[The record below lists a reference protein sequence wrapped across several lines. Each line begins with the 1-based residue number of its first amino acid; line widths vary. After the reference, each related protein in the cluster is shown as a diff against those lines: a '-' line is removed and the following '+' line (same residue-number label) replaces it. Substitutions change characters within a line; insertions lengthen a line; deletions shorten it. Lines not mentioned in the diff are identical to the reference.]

1 MIFVD
6 AFPYF
11 VTKKLRWKI
20 NYYNWSNFTISGKIT
35 FNVVFYLGRVG
46 LLTHFLLFNF
56 GGKIMARETYAVIG
70 LGTFGISIVNE
81 LIALGKD
88 VIAIDND
95 AEQVNKISD
104 ILPTAFVCNSTD
116 EVALNQLA
124 INDAEYV
131 VVAFGDNLEATILTT
146 VLLKDMGVKHLIV
159 RVDNPQY
166 INIMKKL
173 GAEEIISPQQ
183 AAGIALA
190 NRIGNEDYKDFYK
203 LDKKFSIV
211 SIEVN
216 KNFQPHSLQE
226 MNAKNLF
233 GISIVLIKRG
243 NSSFVPSGKDTLL
256 PGDNMFVVGTR
267 KEVRAFR
274 EAINGKKR
282 IW

>member
-1 MIFVD
+1 
-6 AFPYF
+6 
-11 VTKKLRWKI
+11 
-20 NYYNWSNFTISGKIT
+20 
-35 FNVVFYLGRVG
+35 
-46 LLTHFLLFNF
+46 
-56 GGKIMARETYAVIG
+56 MAKETYAVIG
-70 LGTFGISIVNE
+70 LGQFGVSIVNE

-88 VIAIDND
+88 IIAIDND
-95 AEQVNKISD
+95 PEQVKKISD
-104 ILPTAFVCNSTD
+104 VLPTAFVCDSTD
-116 EVALNQLA
+116 EVALQQVE
-124 INDAEYV
+124 IKDAEYV
-131 VVAFGDNLEATILTT
+131 VIAFGDNLEATILTT

-166 INIMKKL
+166 INIIKKL

-216 KNFQPHSLQE
+216 KDFQPHTLQE
-226 MNAKNLF
+226 MNTKNLF
-233 GISIVLIKRG
+233 GISLVLVKRG
-243 NSSFVPSGKDTLL
+243 NTSFVPSGKDNIL
-256 PGDNMFVVGTR
+256 PGDNLFVVGTR

-274 EAINGKKR
+274 EAMNGRKR

>member
-1 MIFVD
+1 
-6 AFPYF
+6 
-11 VTKKLRWKI
+11 
-20 NYYNWSNFTISGKIT
+20 
-35 FNVVFYLGRVG
+35 
-46 LLTHFLLFNF
+46 
-56 GGKIMARETYAVIG
+56 MAKESYAVIG
-70 LGTFGISIVNE
+70 LGQFGISIVNE

-88 VIAIDND
+88 VLAIDND
-95 AEQVNKISD
+95 PDQVKRISD
-104 ILPTAFVCNSTD
+104 VLPTAFVCDSTD
-116 EVALNQLA
+116 EVALNQVE
-124 INDAEYV
+124 IRDAEYV
-131 VVAFGDNLEATILTT
+131 VIAFGDNLEATILTT

-166 INIMKKL
+166 INIIKKL

-216 KNFQPHSLQE
+216 QDFTPRSLQE
-226 MNAKNLF
+226 MNTKNLF
-233 GISIVLIKRG
+233 GVSLVLVKRG
-243 NSSFVPSGKDTLL
+243 NTSFVPSGKDNIL
-256 PGDNMFVVGTR
+256 PGDNLFVVGTR

-274 EAINGKKR
+274 EALSGKKR

>member
-1 MIFVD
+1 
-6 AFPYF
+6 
-11 VTKKLRWKI
+11 
-20 NYYNWSNFTISGKIT
+20 
-35 FNVVFYLGRVG
+35 
-46 LLTHFLLFNF
+46 
-56 GGKIMARETYAVIG
+56 MAKESYAVIG
-70 LGTFGISIVNE
+70 LGQFGISIVNE

-88 VIAIDND
+88 VLAIDND
-95 AEQVNKISD
+95 PDQVKRISD
-104 ILPTAFVCNSTD
+104 VLPTAFVCDSTD
-116 EVALNQLA
+116 EVALNQVE
-124 INDAEYV
+124 IRDAEYV
-131 VVAFGDNLEATILTT
+131 VIAYGDNLEATILTT

-166 INIMKKL
+166 INIIKKL

-216 KNFQPHSLQE
+216 QDFSPRPLQE
-226 MNAKNLF
+226 MNTKNLF
-233 GISIVLIKRG
+233 GVSLVLVKRE
-243 NSSFVPSGKDTLL
+243 NTSFVPSGKDNIL
-256 PGDNMFVVGTR
+256 PGDNLFVVGTR

-274 EAINGKKR
+274 EALNGKKR

>member
-1 MIFVD
+1 M
-6 AFPYF
+6 
-11 VTKKLRWKI
+11 
-20 NYYNWSNFTISGKIT
+20 
-35 FNVVFYLGRVG
+35 YLGRLG
-46 LLTHFLLFNF
+46 HGPCLLKDIQIKCIFIPFLNRRKL
-56 GGKIMARETYAVIG
+56 MAKESYAVIG
-70 LGTFGISIVNE
+70 LGQFGISIVNE

-88 VIAIDND
+88 VLAIDND
-95 AEQVNKISD
+95 PDQVKRISD
-104 ILPTAFVCNSTD
+104 VLPTAFVCDSTD
-116 EVALNQLA
+116 EVALNQVE
-124 INDAEYV
+124 IRDAEYV
-131 VVAFGDNLEATILTT
+131 VIAYGDNLEATILTT

-166 INIMKKL
+166 INIIKKL

-216 KNFQPHSLQE
+216 QDFSPRPLQE
-226 MNAKNLF
+226 MNTKNLF
-233 GISIVLIKRG
+233 GVSLVLVKRE
-243 NSSFVPSGKDTLL
+243 NTSFVPSGKDNIL
-256 PGDNMFVVGTR
+256 PGDNLFVVGTR

-274 EAINGKKR
+274 EALNGKKR

>member
-1 MIFVD
+1 
-6 AFPYF
+6 
-11 VTKKLRWKI
+11 
-20 NYYNWSNFTISGKIT
+20 
-35 FNVVFYLGRVG
+35 
-46 LLTHFLLFNF
+46 
-56 GGKIMARETYAVIG
+56 MAKETYAVIG
-70 LGTFGISIVNE
+70 LGQFGVSIVNE
-81 LIALGKD
+81 LITLGKD

-95 AEQVNKISD
+95 PEQVKRISD
-104 ILPTAFVCNSTD
+104 ILPTAFVCDSTD
-116 EVALNQLA
+116 EVALQQVE
-124 INDAEYV
+124 IKDAEYV
-131 VVAFGDNLEATILTT
+131 VIAFGDNLEATILTT
-146 VLLKDMGVKHLIV
+146 VLLKDIGVKHLIV

-166 INIMKKL
+166 INIIKKL

-216 KNFQPHSLQE
+216 RDFQPHTLQE
-226 MNAKNLF
+226 MNTKNLF
-233 GISIVLIKRG
+233 GISVVLVKRG
-243 NSSFVPSGKDTLL
+243 NTSFVPSGKDNIL

-274 EAINGKKR
+274 EAMNGRKR

>member
-1 MIFVD
+1 
-6 AFPYF
+6 
-11 VTKKLRWKI
+11 
-20 NYYNWSNFTISGKIT
+20 
-35 FNVVFYLGRVG
+35 
-46 LLTHFLLFNF
+46 
-56 GGKIMARETYAVIG
+56 MAKESYAVIG
-70 LGTFGISIVNE
+70 LGQFGISIVNE

-88 VIAIDND
+88 VLAIDND
-95 AEQVNKISD
+95 PDQVKRISD
-104 ILPTAFVCNSTD
+104 VLPTAFVCDSTD
-116 EVALNQLA
+116 EVALNQVE
-124 INDAEYV
+124 IRDAGYV
-131 VVAFGDNLEATILTT
+131 VIAYGDNLEATILTT

-166 INIMKKL
+166 INIIKKL

-216 KNFQPHSLQE
+216 QDFSPRPLQE
-226 MNAKNLF
+226 MNTKNLF
-233 GISIVLIKRG
+233 GVSLVLVKRE
-243 NSSFVPSGKDTLL
+243 NTSFVPSGKDNIL
-256 PGDNMFVVGTR
+256 PGDNLFVVGTR

-274 EAINGKKR
+274 EALNGKKR

>member
-1 MIFVD
+1 
-6 AFPYF
+6 
-11 VTKKLRWKI
+11 
-20 NYYNWSNFTISGKIT
+20 
-35 FNVVFYLGRVG
+35 
-46 LLTHFLLFNF
+46 
-56 GGKIMARETYAVIG
+56 MARETYAVIG

>member
-1 MIFVD
+1 
-6 AFPYF
+6 
-11 VTKKLRWKI
+11 
-20 NYYNWSNFTISGKIT
+20 
-35 FNVVFYLGRVG
+35 
-46 LLTHFLLFNF
+46 
-56 GGKIMARETYAVIG
+56 MAKETYAVIG
-70 LGTFGISIVNE
+70 LGQFGVSIVNE

-95 AEQVNKISD
+95 PEQVKRISD
-104 ILPTAFVCNSTD
+104 ILPTAFVCDSTD
-116 EVALNQLA
+116 EVALNQVE
-124 INDAEYV
+124 IKDAEYV
-131 VVAFGDNLEATILTT
+131 VIAFGDNLEATILTT

-166 INIMKKL
+166 INIIKKL

-216 KNFQPHSLQE
+216 RDFQPHTVQE
-226 MNAKNLF
+226 LNTKNLF
-233 GISIVLIKRG
+233 GISLVLVKRG
-243 NSSFVPSGKDTLL
+243 NTSFVPSGKDSVL
-256 PGDNMFVVGTR
+256 PGDNLFVVGTR

-274 EAINGKKR
+274 EALNGKRR

>member
-1 MIFVD
+1 
-6 AFPYF
+6 
-11 VTKKLRWKI
+11 
-20 NYYNWSNFTISGKIT
+20 
-35 FNVVFYLGRVG
+35 
-46 LLTHFLLFNF
+46 
-56 GGKIMARETYAVIG
+56 MAKESYAVIG
-70 LGTFGISIVNE
+70 LGQFGISIVNE

-88 VIAIDND
+88 VLAIDND
-95 AEQVNKISD
+95 PDQVKRISD
-104 ILPTAFVCNSTD
+104 VLPTAFVCDSTD
-116 EVALNQLA
+116 EVALNQVE
-124 INDAEYV
+124 IRDAEYV
-131 VVAFGDNLEATILTT
+131 VIAFGDNLEATILTT

-166 INIMKKL
+166 INIIKKL

-216 KNFQPHSLQE
+216 QDFSPRSLQE
-226 MNAKNLF
+226 MNTKNLF
-233 GISIVLIKRG
+233 GVSLVLVKRG
-243 NSSFVPSGKDTLL
+243 STSFVPSGKDNIL
-256 PGDNMFVVGTR
+256 PGDNLFVVGTR

-274 EAINGKKR
+274 EALNGKKR

>member
-1 MIFVD
+1 
-6 AFPYF
+6 
-11 VTKKLRWKI
+11 
-20 NYYNWSNFTISGKIT
+20 
-35 FNVVFYLGRVG
+35 
-46 LLTHFLLFNF
+46 
-56 GGKIMARETYAVIG
+56 MAKETYAVIG
-70 LGTFGISIVNE
+70 LGQFGVSIVNE

-88 VIAIDND
+88 IIAIDND
-95 AEQVNKISD
+95 PEQVKKISD
-104 ILPTAFVCNSTD
+104 VLPTAFVCDSTD
-116 EVALNQLA
+116 EVALQQVE
-124 INDAEYV
+124 IKDAEYV
-131 VVAFGDNLEATILTT
+131 VIAFGDNLEATILTT

-166 INIMKKL
+166 INIIKKL

-216 KNFQPHSLQE
+216 KDFQPHTLQE
-226 MNAKNLF
+226 MNTKNLF
-233 GISIVLIKRG
+233 GISLVLVKRG
-243 NSSFVPSGKDTLL
+243 NTSFVPSGKDNIL
-256 PGDNMFVVGTR
+256 PGDNLFVVGTR

-274 EAINGKKR
+274 EYLNGKKR

>member
-1 MIFVD
+1 
-6 AFPYF
+6 
-11 VTKKLRWKI
+11 
-20 NYYNWSNFTISGKIT
+20 
-35 FNVVFYLGRVG
+35 
-46 LLTHFLLFNF
+46 
-56 GGKIMARETYAVIG
+56 MAKETYAVIG
-70 LGTFGISIVNE
+70 LGQFGISIVNE
-81 LIALGKD
+81 LITLGKD

-95 AEQVNKISD
+95 SEQVKKISD
-104 ILPTAFVCNSTD
+104 VLPTAFVCDSTD
-116 EVALNQLA
+116 EVALNQVA
-124 INDAEYV
+124 IKDAEYV
-131 VVAFGDNLEATILTT
+131 VIAFGDNLEATILTT

-166 INIMKKL
+166 INIIKKL

-216 KNFQPHSLQE
+216 QDFSPRPLQE
-226 MNAKNLF
+226 MNTKNLF
-233 GISIVLIKRG
+233 GVSLVLVKRG
-243 NSSFVPSGKDTLL
+243 NTSFVPSGKDSIL
-256 PGDNMFVVGTR
+256 PGDNLFVVGTR

-274 EAINGKKR
+274 EALNGKKR

>member
-1 MIFVD
+1 
-6 AFPYF
+6 
-11 VTKKLRWKI
+11 
-20 NYYNWSNFTISGKIT
+20 
-35 FNVVFYLGRVG
+35 
-46 LLTHFLLFNF
+46 
-56 GGKIMARETYAVIG
+56 MAKETYAVIG
-70 LGTFGISIVNE
+70 LGQFGVSIVNE
-81 LIALGKD
+81 LIVLGKD

-95 AEQVNKISD
+95 PEQVKKISD
-104 ILPTAFVCNSTD
+104 VLPTAFVCDSTD
-116 EVALNQLA
+116 EVALEQVE
-124 INDAEYV
+124 IKDAEYV
-131 VVAFGDNLEATILTT
+131 VIAFGDNLEATILTT

-166 INIMKKL
+166 INIIKKL

-216 KNFQPHSLQE
+216 HDFTPHTVQE
-226 MNAKNLF
+226 LNTKNLF
-233 GISIVLIKRG
+233 GISLVLVKRG
-243 NSSFVPSGKDTLL
+243 NTSFVPSGKDNIL
-256 PGDNMFVVGTR
+256 PGDNLFVVGTR

-274 EAINGKKR
+274 EAMNGRKR

>member
-1 MIFVD
+1 
-6 AFPYF
+6 
-11 VTKKLRWKI
+11 
-20 NYYNWSNFTISGKIT
+20 
-35 FNVVFYLGRVG
+35 
-46 LLTHFLLFNF
+46 
-56 GGKIMARETYAVIG
+56 MAKETYAVIG
-70 LGTFGISIVNE
+70 LGQFGVSIVNE
-81 LIALGKD
+81 LITLGKD

-95 AEQVNKISD
+95 PEQVKRISD
-104 ILPTAFVCNSTD
+104 ILPTAFVCDSTD
-116 EVALNQLA
+116 EVALQQVE
-124 INDAEYV
+124 IKDAEYV
-131 VVAFGDNLEATILTT
+131 VIAFGDNLEATILTT

-166 INIMKKL
+166 INIIKKL

-216 KNFQPHSLQE
+216 RDFQPHTLQE
-226 MNAKNLF
+226 MNTKNLF
-233 GISIVLIKRG
+233 GISVVLVKRG
-243 NSSFVPSGKDTLL
+243 NTSFVPSGKDNIL

-274 EAINGKKR
+274 EAMNGRKR

>member
-1 MIFVD
+1 
-6 AFPYF
+6 
-11 VTKKLRWKI
+11 
-20 NYYNWSNFTISGKIT
+20 
-35 FNVVFYLGRVG
+35 
-46 LLTHFLLFNF
+46 
-56 GGKIMARETYAVIG
+56 MAKETYAVIG
-70 LGTFGISIVNE
+70 LGQFGVSIVNE
-81 LIALGKD
+81 LITLGKD

-95 AEQVNKISD
+95 AEQVKKISD
-104 ILPTAFVCNSTD
+104 ILPTAFVCDSTD
-116 EVALNQLA
+116 EVALEQVE
-124 INDAEYV
+124 IKDAEYV
-131 VVAFGDNLEATILTT
+131 VIAFGDNLEATILTT

-166 INIMKKL
+166 INIIKKL

-216 KNFQPHSLQE
+216 RDFQPHTLQE
-226 MNAKNLF
+226 MNTKNLF
-233 GISIVLIKRG
+233 GISVVLVKRG
-243 NSSFVPSGKDTLL
+243 NTSFVPSGKDNIL

-274 EAINGKKR
+274 EAMNGHKR

>member
-1 MIFVD
+1 M
-6 AFPYF
+6 
-11 VTKKLRWKI
+11 
-20 NYYNWSNFTISGKIT
+20 
-35 FNVVFYLGRVG
+35 YLGRLG
-46 LLTHFLLFNF
+46 QRPCLLKDIQIKCIFIPFLNRRIL
-56 GGKIMARETYAVIG
+56 MAKESYAVIG
-70 LGTFGISIVNE
+70 LGQFGISIVNE

-88 VIAIDND
+88 VLAIDND
-95 AEQVNKISD
+95 PDQVKRISD
-104 ILPTAFVCNSTD
+104 VLPTAFVCDSTD
-116 EVALNQLA
+116 EVALNQVE
-124 INDAEYV
+124 IRDAEYV
-131 VVAFGDNLEATILTT
+131 VIAYGDNLEATILTT

-166 INIMKKL
+166 INIIKKL

-216 KNFQPHSLQE
+216 QDFSPRPLQE
-226 MNAKNLF
+226 MNTKNLF
-233 GISIVLIKRG
+233 GVSLVLVKRE
-243 NSSFVPSGKDTLL
+243 NTSFVPSGKDNIL
-256 PGDNMFVVGTR
+256 PGDNLFVVGTR

-274 EAINGKKR
+274 EALNGKKR

>member
-1 MIFVD
+1 
-6 AFPYF
+6 
-11 VTKKLRWKI
+11 
-20 NYYNWSNFTISGKIT
+20 
-35 FNVVFYLGRVG
+35 
-46 LLTHFLLFNF
+46 
-56 GGKIMARETYAVIG
+56 MAKESYAVIG
-70 LGTFGISIVNE
+70 LGQFGISIVNE

-88 VIAIDND
+88 VLAIDND
-95 AEQVNKISD
+95 PDQVKRISD
-104 ILPTAFVCNSTD
+104 VLPTAFVCDSTD
-116 EVALNQLA
+116 EVALNQVE
-124 INDAEYV
+124 IRDAEYV
-131 VVAFGDNLEATILTT
+131 VIAFGDNLEATILTT

-166 INIMKKL
+166 INIIKKL

-216 KNFQPHSLQE
+216 QDFTPRSLQE
-226 MNAKNLF
+226 MNTKNLF
-233 GISIVLIKRG
+233 GVSLVLVKRG
-243 NSSFVPSGKDTLL
+243 NTSFVPSGKDNIL
-256 PGDNMFVVGTR
+256 PGDNLFVVGTR

-274 EAINGKKR
+274 EALNGKKR